1 MPAGELVLQE
11 PPTLMET
18 VPDTSAVWTY
28 LPMAMMSVSM
38 MMMFMR
44 SGGQSSGIFMYIA
57 LGMMVMAAGAMM
69 IGQVM
74 RKAGDRKQRLRGE
87 RRDYLRYLAQSRR
100 TVQRAVIEQQLA
112 LAWRHPEPRVLRT
125 MVRTTR
131 LWERRVKDE
140 DFGEVRIAVGDQQ
153 LAMRLTPVSSK
164 PVEDLEP
171 LCAHALRRF
180 IRAYSTVPGQPIALY
195 LRSWSRVLVHG
206 DHDSAR
212 GMLRAAL
219 AQLALFHPPE
229 ELWIAVC
236 AADEVRAEW
245 EWVKWLPHN
254 QHPQETDG
262 AGPLRMVA
270 SAFTDLEDQLGS
282 EFSERPAFDPDAVP
296 GRDEPLV
303 VVIVDGAAIPA
314 GHRFDGP
321 GYRNAVVVDLSDSL
335 TWRPGRTTLRLDVSP
350 DAVALVR
357 TDRSR
362 KEQSTV
368 LGRPDRV
375 GPVAAEAL
383 ARLIAPYRM
392 TLSSDAV
399 EPLSN
404 DTELTTLLG
413 IADLHRLD
421 PDTIWRR
428 HTGSARL
435 RVPVAVGAD
444 GRPVELDIKE
454 SAQGGMGPHG
464 MLIGATGSG
473 KSELLRTL
481 VLGLALTN
489 SSETLNFVLVDFKG
503 GATFLGLDELPHTSA
518 VITNLADEAAL
529 VERMQ
534 DALHGE
540 LIRRQELLR
549 SAGNYTSAL
558 EYERA
563 RAGGADLAPLPSLFV
578 VVDEFSELLASH
590 REFMEL
596 FVMIGRLGR
605 SLGVHLLLASQRLD
619 EGRMHQLESH
629 LSYRIGLRTF
639 SAMESRG
646 VLGVP
651 DAYELPSQPGSGYLK
666 SGIEAL
672 TRFRAAYVSGPYRRR
687 GGAVAQARVATQV
700 VPWSTG
706 YIVPR
711 APAPA
716 AIAAPEPEAEEA
728 AESLLAVALDRLR
741 DSGPPAHRVWLPP
754 LDTASPLDVLLGGL
768 AEDPDRGLS
777 ASRWVGAGKL
787 RVPVG
792 LVDKPFDQRR
802 DPLVVDLAGAG
813 GHVAVAGGSQSG
825 KSTVLRSLIM
835 ALALTHTPREVQ
847 FYCLDFGGGT
857 LSQLTGL
864 PHVGGVAA
872 RLDTERISRTV
883 AEVTAV
889 LTQREQ
895 FFLDNGIDSM
905 STYRRRRAAG
915 EFPDEPHGDIF
926 LVIDGW
932 SAVRQNFDQFIPT
945 FNQIAT
951 SGLNYG
957 IHLIVATARWL
968 ELTAPVRDQSA
979 TRLELRLGDTMDSV
993 VDIRKASAV
1002 PQIPGRGLTVE
1013 TKLHFLSALPRGDG
1027 STDHET
1033 LSEGVADLVDR
1044 IASAWHGP
1052 RAPQVRMLPHRLPA
1066 AELAEPELGD
1076 GVSLKLALGQDEET
1090 LGTVWHDF
1098 SRTPHLVAVGDTE
1111 SGKTNLLR
1119 LVADAVIARYT
1130 PAEAR
1135 ILVVDYRRGLV
1146 DAVPEEYR
1154 LGHAVALEALK
1165 QLVGGSAKAL
1175 RTRVPGQ
1182 EITPARMRQADWWTG
1197 PRLFVLV
1204 DDYDMV
1210 GGGTVMDH
1218 PFAPLFEHLALG
1230 HELGLHVVVARSAT
1244 GAGRGLNDQLLR
1256 RLDEVN
1262 TPGIL
1267 MSCSPSEGYVFGN
1280 VKPRVLPPG
1289 RALHIVRRK
1298 PSLIQTALAAG
1309 AEEEA

>member
-38 MMMFMR
+38 MMLFLR
-44 SGGQSSGIFMYIA
+44 SGGQSSGVFMYIA

-69 IGQVM
+69 VGQVM

-100 TVQRAVIEQQLA
+100 TVQRAVVEQQLA
-112 LAWRHPEPRVLRT
+112 LAWRHPEPRVLRA

-206 DHDSAR
+206 DQDAAR

-236 AADEVRAEW
+236 AGDEVRSEW

-303 VVIVDGAAIPA
+303 VVVVDGTSIPA

-321 GYRNAVVVDLSDSL
+321 GYRNAVVLDLSDSL
-335 TWRPGRTTLRLDVSP
+335 TWRPGRSTLRLDVAP
-350 DAVALVR
+350 DAVSLVR

-375 GPVAAEAL
+375 GPVAAESL

-563 RAGGADLAPLPSLFV
+563 RAGGAALAPLPSLFV

-716 AIAAPEPEAEEA
+716 AIVPEPEAEES

-768 AEDPDRGLS
+768 TEDPDRGLT
-777 ASRWVGAGKL
+777 ASRWAGAGKL

-802 DPLVVDLAGAG
+802 DPLVVDLAAAG

-1027 STDHET
+1027 STDPET

-1066 AELAEPELGD
+1066 TELPESELGD
-1076 GVSLKLALGQDEET
+1076 GASLRIALGQDEET

-1119 LVADAVIARYT
+1119 LVADSVVARYS

-1262 TPGIL
+1262 TPGVL

-1298 PSLIQTALAAG
+1298 PSLIQTALAAPG
-1309 AEEEA
+1309 AEAEE

>member
-38 MMMFMR
+38 MMMFLR
-44 SGGQSSGIFMYIA
+44 TGGQSSGVFMYIA

-69 IGQVM
+69 VGQVM

-153 LAMRLTPVSSK
+153 LAMRLTPVSTK

-171 LCAHALRRF
+171 LSAHALRRF

-195 LRSWSRVLVHG
+195 LRSWSRVLVRG
-206 DHDSAR
+206 DLGAAR

-219 AQLALFHPPE
+219 CQLALFHPPE
-229 ELWIAVC
+229 ELWITVC
-236 AADEVRAEW
+236 AGDEVRGEW

-303 VVIVDGAAIPA
+303 VVVVDGAGIPA

-321 GYRNAVVVDLSDSL
+321 GFRNAVVLDLSDTL
-335 TWRPGRTTLRLDVSP
+335 TWRPGRTTLRLDVTA

-362 KEQSTV
+362 KEQATV

-375 GPVAAEAL
+375 GPVAAESL

-392 TLSSDAV
+392 SLTSDAV
-399 EPLSN
+399 EPLSA
-404 DTELTTLLG
+404 DMELTTLLG

-421 PDTIWRR
+421 PDTLWRR
-428 HTGSARL
+428 HQGAARL

-534 DALHGE
+534 DAVHGE

-666 SGIEAL
+666 SGVEAL

-716 AIAAPEPEAEEA
+716 AIAPRPLEPEEENA
-728 AESLLAVALDRLR
+728 ASLLSVALDRLR

-754 LDTASPLDVLLGGL
+754 LESPTSLDTLLGGL
-768 AEDPDRGLS
+768 GEDPERGLT
-777 ASRWVGAGKL
+777 APRWSGSGRL

-895 FFLDNGIDSM
+895 FFLDHGIDSM
-905 STYRRRRAAG
+905 ATYRRRRAAG

-926 LVIDGW
+926 LVVDGW

-957 IHLIVATARWL
+957 IHLVVATARWL

-993 VDIRKASAV
+993 VDIRKAGSV
-1002 PQIPGRGLTVE
+1002 PQIPGRGLTVDA
-1013 TKLHFLSALPRGDG
+1013 KLHFLSALPRGDG
-1027 STDHET
+1027 SSDPET

-1044 IASAWHGP
+1044 IATAWHGP

-1066 AELAEPELGD
+1066 AELPAPELGD
-1076 GVSLKLALGQDEET
+1076 GLKLALGQDEET

-1119 LVADAVIARYT
+1119 LVADAVVARYSPT
-1130 PAEAR
+1130 EAR
-1135 ILVVDYRRGLV
+1135 ILVTDYRRGLV

-1154 LGHAVALEALK
+1154 LGHAVALDALK

-1175 RTRVPGQ
+1175 RTRLPGP
-1182 EITPARMRQADWWTG
+1182 EITPARMRLADWWSG

-1230 HELGLHVVVARSAT
+1230 HELGLHIVVARSAT

-1298 PSLIQTALAAG
+1298 PVLIQTALAAG
-1309 AEEEA
+1309 SED